1 VTGPQ
6 RPVRPDAARAALR
19 DGDWSALRADAARVR
34 LAVFVAEQGFSEA
47 LEWDAYDPVSLHV
60 VAYADDAPIATGR
73 LLPDGR
79 IGRMAVLR
87 DWRGCGVGARLLE
100 HLVSRA
106 AARGDGQVVLSA
118 QVRAIGFY
126 ERYGFRASGPVH
138 DDEGVPHRTMH
149 RPLLGS
155 GAP

>member
-1 VTGPQ
+1 MTPPP
-6 RPVRPDAARAALR
+6 RPGRPDAARAVLL
-19 DGDWSALRADAARVR
+19 DGGWSVLRADAARVR
-34 LAVFVAEQGFSEA
+34 LAVFVAEQGFAEA
-47 LEWDAYDPVSLHV
+47 LEWDAHDPVSLHV

-106 AARGDGQVVLSA
+106 AARGDTQVVLSA

-126 ERYGFRASGPVH
+126 ERYGFRATGPVH
-138 DDEGVPHRTMH
+138 DDEGVPHRRMH
-149 RPLLGS
+149 RLLGDS
-155 GAP
+155 GPL